1 MLNRGRFVVKKG
13 RMDENIT
20 GSDMTMLMAHVTKVK
35 LFHVVTSFD
44 IFEKLILR
52 RKVCFY
58 L

>member
-1 MLNRGRFVVKKG
+1 
-13 RMDENIT
+13 MDENIT